1 MLRRPSPAEIASAIR
16 YCRVLAE
23 SYERKAAAA
32 AAAAER
38 RRYLRLAA
46 AERRAMASLGQRL
59 IAEKLQPRPAASPVV
74 PLTEVLT
81 YA

>member
-1 MLRRPSPAEIASAIR
+1 MHRFPPTKTASAIR

-23 SYERKAAAA
+23 SYERKAAVAA
-32 AAAAER
+32 GGER
-38 RRYLRLAA
+38 RHYLRLAA
-46 AERRAMASLGQRL
+46 AERRAMARLGQRL
-59 IAEKLQPRPAASPVV
+59 IARKLQPRPATLPA

>member
-1 MLRRPSPAEIASAIR
+1 MHRSSPIETASAIR

-23 SYERKAAAA
+23 SYERRAAVAA
-32 AAAAER
+32 GDER
-38 RRYLRLAA
+38 RDYLRLAA
-46 AERRAMASLGQRL
+46 AERRAMLRLGQRL
-59 IAEKLQPRPAASPVV
+59 IARKLQPRPATSPA